1 MDTSLFFLINQG
13 LQNPFFDL
21 IMPFITKR
29 SYILFAIFAVPAFF
43 KDSKKSLF
51 VIALCFIARAFGD
64 ASANILKHLFE
75 MPRPCQALENVR
87 LLVGCGGSF
96 SMPSNHAVNAFAV
109 AATFSHFFRKTAV
122 PMFSIAVLVALSRI
136 YVGVHYPSDVIAG
149 GVGGGIIACI
159 VIFLHKW
166 SSERFKERPYTTIFF
181 ISLFALT
188 FFRYYYIAT
197 GHLDLSPDEA
207 HYWEWSRRLDLSYY
221 SKGPLIA
228 YLIFLSTSLLGDNV
242 LGVRIPAVL
251 LSALGEVLLFRL
263 AATPGGTTDHGGS
276 T

>member
-51 VIALCFIARAFGD
+51 VIALCFIALALGD

-75 MPRPCQALENVR
+75 RPRPCQALENVR
-87 LLVGCGGSF
+87 LLVGCSGSF
-96 SMPSNHAVNAFAV
+96 SMPSNHAVNAFSV

-122 PMFSIAVLVALSRI
+122 PMFLIAALVALSRI

-149 GVGGGIIACI
+149 AVLGGVIAGIILI
-159 VIFLHKW
+159 LHKW

-221 SKGPLIA
+221 SKGPMIA
-228 YLIFLSTSLLGDNV
+228 YLIYLGTSVFGYTIF
-242 LGVRIPAVL
+242 GIRIMAVIF
-251 LSALGEVLLFRL
+251 SALSSIFLYSLGKNLYDE
-263 AATPGGTTDHGGS
+263 
-276 T
+276 